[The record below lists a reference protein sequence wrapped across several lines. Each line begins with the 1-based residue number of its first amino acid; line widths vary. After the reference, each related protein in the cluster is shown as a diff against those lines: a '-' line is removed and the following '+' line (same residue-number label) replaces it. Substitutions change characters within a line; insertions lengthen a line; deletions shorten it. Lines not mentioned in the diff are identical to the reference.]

1 MSRQIMQI
9 AHLLFVFSE
18 GCQAGIDAKNIR
30 WFDDSM
36 YNGRQLQ
43 QQVARHLSPRC
54 LCIAVRNLAW
64 LAAQKSP
71 AGSFQDQTGKQ
82 KYLLRGEAVW
92 ILPMQHI

>member
-18 GCQAGIDAKNIR
+18 GCQAGKTCSFL
-30 WFDDSM
+30 FDDSI
-36 YNGRQLQ
+36 YNSRQLQ

-64 LAAQKSP
+64 LAVQKSP

-82 KYLLRGEAVW
+82 KYLLRAEAVR
-92 ILPMQHI
+92 ILPMQHF